1 MSGLPP
7 ALQDAISDFCS
18 EARGADIAQRAAAQS
33 ASYRGGGGSLRAVS
47 DQDDVAAYLTARLP
61 ATYAAT
67 RAALDAVRMRSPAFH
82 PQSLLDFGAGPGTAS
97 WAAMEI
103 WPEIESVAMQD
114 HNAHFAEAARTLVTG
129 SPHAALR
136 QAQITAE
143 FAGDRK
149 FDLVIA
155 AYVISEI
162 AESRIAE
169 FVSRLWS
176 ACRGILVIVEPGTPV
191 GFQRVLHARQALLET
206 QAMIAA
212 PCPGEVRCPMTGG
225 DWCHFTVRLP
235 RTRDHMRAKNA
246 NVPFEDE
253 KFSYVAAARDGV
265 MLTVPAPRIIA
276 PVVSTKAGSRFRL
289 CTENGISDV
298 DIPRRNAA
306 EYRRR
311 RRKNWGDVF

>member
-7 ALQDAISDFCS
+7 RLQDAISDFCS

-33 ASYRGGGGSLRAVS
+33 ARYRTGGGSLSAVS

-67 RAALDAVRMRSPAFH
+67 RAALDTVRMRAPAFH

-97 WAAMEI
+97 WAAIDI
-103 WPEIESVAMQD
+103 WPGVKSVTMQD
-114 HNAHFAEAARTLVTG
+114 HNPHFAEAARALVAE

-136 QAQITAE
+136 QAQITTAIPR
-143 FAGDRK
+143 DRG

-155 AYVISEI
+155 AYVFSEI

-169 FVSRLWS
+169 IVSRLWS
-176 ACRGILVIVEPGTPV
+176 ICRGILVIVEPGTPV
-191 GFQRVLHARQALLET
+191 GFQRVLQARQALLET

-225 DWCHFTVRLP
+225 DWCHFAVRLP

-246 NVPFEDE
+246 QVPYEDE
-253 KFSYVAAARDGV
+253 KFSYVAAARDGGV
-265 MLTVPAPRIIA
+265 LTPSAPRIIA

-306 EYRRR
+306 EYRRH